1 MCNFMQAVLPFISSV
16 SSLYLPELE
25 LEVVEHLTSGLP
37 RGLRPRVL
45 SWSDPLIPCARGLA
59 IGGAPF
65 KSLNVL
71 SKLTAL
77 KVCPRQCRHCRV
89 KFKWDLLDF

>member
-1 MCNFMQAVLPFISSV
+1 MKAVLPRAFIPSV

-25 LEVVEHLTSGLP
+25 LEVVEHLTFGLP

-77 KVCPRQCRHCRV
+77 KVRPCQCRV
-89 KFKWDLLDF
+89 KFKWDLLDFYFLY